1 MTPAA
6 VFPQLLNMSLTAS
19 VVILLLLLLRLPLK
33 KAPKALSYALW
44 GLVLFRLLCPVSLPS
59 AVSLFSLADAPAV
72 EAGQTMTTISY
83 LPTVYPS
90 PASAQPVKS
99 EPYEAAPVEPAA
111 SSSTAPDVETIAAW
125 VWLAGVLGMATW
137 GIAAYLRL
145 LRQLTTAMPLE
156 PGVYL
161 AEGISTPF
169 VLGLLRPKIYL
180 PTDLQ
185 ASERQYILLHERLH
199 IRRLDH
205 LARLIAY
212 GALCLHWFNPL
223 VWAAYVLSGRD
234 MEMACDEA
242 VIKKLGRD
250 IRADYAASILAL
262 ATGGKLAMPLAFGA
276 GDPKGRIRN
285 LAKWKRPALW
295 GILAAVLACAVL
307 AVCLLTNP
315 VPKEEKEAPAFSEA
329 QLWFDE
335 YESDAFPWD
344 GIREINL
351 DAFPGVTFRWLQG
364 QMTAVTDEEIT
375 PLYSGMPIWSV
386 YFADLTGDGLPEL
399 CSTVSYGSGI
409 VDDRVI
415 IYDYA
420 GGASY
425 TLEDRG
431 EYDYVLSLEDGKLW
445 VTQYAYNTK
454 TVISR
459 GYLCFADGA
468 LQVKAQSQETRLA
481 PGTYVPYQC
490 IYMNPVSSFYP
501 FGGDSGFIYV
511 VEEKG
516 FSAVYRGGGQVA
528 AVDNQPLLDTADEHP
543 ASTLTG
549 IRWNWQPFPYTDE
562 AWADLYLFGLAPER
576 FTQQHQEIL
585 YQPLSALQF
594 LLRVD
599 GDLWLVE
606 LQNDGQRIFLWSIY
620 TLAPA
625 AAMGIAQWEYAP
637 ALSSRSPYF
646 PLILPGE
653 GTVVSCQGGSMV
665 EHEDGLGWSPV
676 EADGLLAE
684 TGILQFTVVLGGEN
698 YEGTLYL
705 TASGGTNDRQVYTA
719 ALTGTGLTLAPNG
732 MGEGGLI
739 ALAGGIQPVFWANFA
754 GNTSFSQKLML
765 TERAPCWQIIVSN
778 TGEQAVLMELEGEVY
793 RIEAHTEKTIASDGP
808 WEPGTYSVSFA
819 SAGVEGMEGEVQA
832 VRTAAPGMSIATPY
846 DLKEGSL
853 TCSVEELSNYVFF
866 TNTTNLAVTIPG
878 GTGDLTLLDIS
889 QGSTEI
895 LYGHLDE
902 KTFTCTFSNLTASR
916 RYQLAWVGTAD
927 VTVTVSDG
935 S

>member
-1 MTPAA
+1 MTG
-6 VFPQLLNMSLTAS
+6 VFSQILNMSLTAS
-19 VVILLLLLLRLPLK
+19 AVILLLLLVRLPLK
-33 KAPKALSYALW
+33 HAPKAVSYALW
-44 GLVLFRLLCPVSLPS
+44 GIVLFRLLCPVSLPS
-59 AVSLFSLADAPAV
+59 AASLFAWTDVPAV
-72 EAGQTMTTISY
+72 EAGQTMSAISY
-83 LPTVYPS
+83 LPTIYPS
-90 PASAQPVKS
+90 NVPAAAENTTDPV
-99 EPYEAAPVEPAA
+99 ETAAPQAEK
-111 SSSTAPDVETIAAW
+111 SQPDVRTIAAW
-125 VWLAGVLGMATW
+125 VWLAGAAAMVVWAA
-137 GIAAYLRL
+137 AAYLRL
-145 LRQLTTAMPLE
+145 LLRLRSAVPL
-156 PGVYL
+156 GKRVYL
-161 AEGISTPF
+161 ADHISTPF
-169 VLGLLRPKIYL
+169 VLGILRPRIYL
-180 PTDLQ
+180 PSDLREG
-185 ASERQYILLHERLH
+185 ERDYILLHERLH
-199 IRRLDH
+199 IRRGDH
-205 LARLIAY
+205 VTRLLAY

-223 VWAAYVLSGRD
+223 VWLAYLLSGRD

-242 VIKKLGRD
+242 VVKKLGAA
-250 IRADYAASILAL
+250 IRADYAASILSL
-262 ATGGKLAMPLAFGA
+262 ATGRRLAMPLAFGA

-285 LAKWKRPALW
+285 LARWKRPAL
-295 GILAAVLACAVL
+295 ITLFVAVVLCAVL

-399 CSTVSYGSGI
+399 CSTVSYGSGV

-425 TLEDRG
+425 ILEDRG

-528 AVDNQPLLDTADEHP
+528 AVDNQPLLDTADSRP
-543 ASTLTG
+543 TATLAG
-549 IRWNWQPFPYTDE
+549 IQWSWQPFPYTDE
-562 AWADLYLFGLAPER
+562 KWAALCLFDLGTMEDFPR
-576 FTQQHQEIL
+576 QHQEIL
-585 YQPLSALQF
+585 YQPLSSLSF

-606 LQNDGQRIFLWSIY
+606 LQDDGQRQFLWSIY
-620 TLAPA
+620 SLVPEE
-625 AAMGIAQWEYAP
+625 AMGVAQWEYAP
-637 ALSSRSPYF
+637 ALSDRSPYF
-646 PLILPGE
+646 PIALPVKH
-653 GTVVSCQGGSMV
+653 TIVSCRGGSA
-665 EHEDGLGWSPV
+665 EELDGGLGWSPV
-676 EADGLLAE
+676 EADGRLAQAGILSFTFE
-684 TGILQFTVVLGGEN
+684 TGGET
-698 YEGTLYL
+698 YAGTLYF
-705 TASGGTNDRQVYTA
+705 TASGGNDGRQVYTA
-719 ALTGTGLTLAPNG
+719 SLTGTGLTLSPNG
-732 MGEGGLI
+732 MGEGGVI
-739 ALAGGIQPVFWANFA
+739 ALAGGVQPVFWANFA

-765 TERAPCWQIIVSN
+765 TERAPCWEITVTN
-778 TGEQAVLMELEGEVY
+778 TGAQAILMELEGAVY
-793 RIEAHTEKTIASDGP
+793 RIEANTEKTIASEEP

-819 SAGVEGMEGEVQA
+819 GAGAKGMEGEVLG
-832 VRTAAPGMSIATPY
+832 VRTALPGTSAAMPY
-846 DLKEGSL
+846 DLSDGAL
-853 TCSVEELSNYVFF
+853 TCQVEELTQYVFG
-866 TNTTNLAVTIPG
+866 TNTTKLTVTVSG
-878 GTGDLTLLDIS
+878 GAGELTLVDIS
-889 QGSTEI
+889 QGGAEI
-895 LYGHLDE
+895 LYGRVDG
-902 KTFTCTFSNLTASR
+902 KNPTCTFSNLTASR
-916 RYQLAWVGTAD
+916 RYQVAWTGTAD
-927 VTVTVSDG
+927 CTVTVSDG
-935 S
+935 A